1 MKSFLR
7 NRLARSYIL
16 YTGGFLLF
24 VGLLG
29 LAEAAGMSHRW
40 LGNIFLFAVFA
51 HYAGIGVITR
61 TADVAEFYVAG
72 RRVPALANG
81 MATAGEWL
89 SAASFLGLAGTLY
102 VSGYQG
108 LAFVMG
114 WTGGYCLVALLLA
127 PYLRR
132 FGQFTIPDFLA
143 ARYGGN
149 LARFIGVTATLLA
162 SFSYVVAQIYG
173 AGLITSRFIGID
185 FQMGIFIGLAG
196 ILVCSFLGGMRAVT
210 WTQVAQYVVLF
221 LAFMLPVVI
230 MSYKATG
237 LPIPQ
242 LAYGKVMD
250 QLAAREQSLIN
261 DPHEI
266 EVRKLYRE
274 RGNSYAVKMTHLP
287 ASLEE
292 ERETLR
298 DRVEVLKMDNAP
310 AREIA
315 AAERALKNLPKDE
328 DDALEKWAKARSE
341 NLVKAQPPQP
351 HAEAFPT
358 VDGRVSDSARRNFL
372 ALVVCLMVGTA
383 ALPHV
388 LMRYYTTPS
397 VSEARTSVT
406 WGLLFIVILYLTAPA
421 YAVFAKWQI
430 CSELVGSSLNSLPAW
445 VNSWAK
451 MGMLKIEDVNHDG
464 VIQLAELSLNPDMLV
479 LATPEIAGLPY
490 IVTGLVAA
498 GGLAAALTTADNL
511 LLTIANALSHDLYY
525 KILAPRASTQRR
537 LVVAKS
543 LLLVVAMLAA
553 WVASLKPDNIL
564 FMVGIAFS
572 VAGASFFPALVCGI
586 FWRRANKWG
595 AVAGM
600 ITGLSVTLYYLDL
613 THPFFGGDQSAA
625 WFDIE
630 PVAAGIFGIPAG
642 FIALILVSL
651 LTPRP
656 TGEVLELVARVRHPG
671 LDLPQGRRREK

>member
-1 MKSFLR
+1 MNLSALLR
-7 NRLARSYIL
+7 HRLTRSYAL
-16 YTGGFLLF
+16 YTAGFLVFLGF
-24 VGLLG
+24 LG
-29 LAEAAGMSHRW
+29 LAEAMGMSHRW
-40 LGNIFLFAVFA
+40 LGNIFLFAVFV

-61 TADVAEFYVAG
+61 TADVSEFYVAG

-81 MATAGEWL
+81 MATAGDWL
-89 SAASFLGLAGTLY
+89 SAASFIGLAGTLY
-102 VSGYQG
+102 VTGYQG

-149 LARFIGVTATLLA
+149 LARFIGVVATLLA
-162 SFSYVVAQIYG
+162 SFMYVVAQIYG
-173 AGLITSRFIGID
+173 VGLITSRFIGID
-185 FQMGIFIGLAG
+185 FQVGIFIGLAG

-210 WTQVAQYVVLF
+210 WTQVAQYLILF
-221 LAFMLPVVI
+221 LAFMLPVVM

-242 LAYGKVMD
+242 VAYGRVME
-250 QLAAREQSLIN
+250 QLAAREQTLLN

-266 EVRKLYRE
+266 EVRKLYRQQADA
-274 RGNSYAVKMTHLP
+274 YAARMARLP
-287 ASLEE
+287 ASLDE
-292 ERETLR
+292 ERAALGRRVQDLR
-298 DRVEVLKMDNAP
+298 MENAS
-310 AREIA
+310 ARDIA
-315 AAERALKNLPKDE
+315 AAEHALKNLPRDE
-328 DDALEKWAKARSE
+328 DDALVKWSRARSE
-341 NLVKAQPPQP
+341 NLVKAQAPQA
-351 HAEAFPT
+351 HAEAFPA
-358 VDGRVSDSARRNFL
+358 GSGKAAEAARRNFL

-397 VSEARTSVT
+397 VAEARKSVT
-406 WGLLFIVILYLTAPA
+406 WGLFFIVILYLTAPA

-430 CSELVGSSLNSLPAW
+430 LSELVGSNLSALPAW
-445 VNSWAK
+445 VGAWSK
-451 MGMLKIEDVNHDG
+451 MGMLHIEDVNHDG
-464 VIQLAELSLNPDMLV
+464 VIQFAELTLNPDMLV
-479 LATPEIAGLPY
+479 LAAPEIAGLPY
-490 IVTGLVAA
+490 VVTGLVAA

-511 LLTIANALSHDLYY
+511 LLTIANALSHDVYY

-543 LLLVVAMLAA
+543 LLLIVALLAA
-553 WVASLKPDNIL
+553 WVATLRPDNIL
-564 FMVGIAFS
+564 FMVGMAFS

-595 AVAGM
+595 AIAGM
-600 ITGLSVTLYYLDL
+600 LTGLSVTLYYVSL
-613 THPFFGGDQSAA
+613 THPFFGGDLGAA

-642 FIALILVSL
+642 MLVLVLVSL
-651 LTPRP
+651 ITPRP
-656 TGEVLELVARVRHPG
+656 PLDVLDLVARVRRHG
-671 LDLPQGRRREK
+671 DC

>member
-1 MKSFLR
+1 MGIRTLLHY
-7 NRLARSYIL
+7 RLTRSYAL

-24 VGLLG
+24 VALLG

-40 LGNIFLFAVFA
+40 LGNIFLFTVFV

-61 TADVAEFYVAG
+61 TADVSEFYVAG

-81 MATAGEWL
+81 MATAGDWL
-89 SAASFLGLAGTLY
+89 SAASFIGLAGTLY
-102 VSGYQG
+102 VSGFQG

-149 LARFIGVTATLLA
+149 LARFIGVAATLLA
-162 SFSYVVAQIYG
+162 SFTYVVAQIYG
-173 AGLITSRFIGID
+173 VGLITSRFIGIE
-185 FQMGIFIGLAG
+185 FQVGIFIGLAG

-210 WTQVAQYVVLF
+210 WTQVAQYLILF
-221 LAFMLPVVI
+221 LAFMLPVVM

-242 LAYGKVMD
+242 LAYGRVME
-250 QLAAREQSLIN
+250 QLAAREQTLLN

-266 EVRKLYRE
+266 AVRKLYRE
-274 RGNSYAVKMTHLP
+274 QADGFAARMAHLP
-287 ASLEE
+287 ASLDE
-292 ERETLR
+292 ERDTLGR
-298 DRVEVLKMDNAP
+298 RVERLKMENAS
-310 AREIA
+310 AREIS
-315 AAERALKNLPKDE
+315 AAERALKNLPHDE
-328 DDALEKWAKARSE
+328 EDALVKWSRARSD
-341 NLVKAQPPQP
+341 NLLKAQAPQP
-351 HAEAFPT
+351 HAEAFPSAS
-358 VDGRVSDSARRNFL
+358 GKVSDAARRNFL

-397 VSEARTSVT
+397 VAEARRSVS
-406 WGLLFIVILYLTAPA
+406 WGLFFIVILYLTAPA

-430 CSELVGSSLNSLPAW
+430 LSELVGSNLASLPAW
-445 VNSWAK
+445 VGSWGK
-451 MGMLKIEDVNHDG
+451 MGMLHIDDVNHDG
-464 VIQLAELSLNPDMLV
+464 IIQFAELTINPDMLV
-479 LATPEIAGLPY
+479 LAAPEIAGLPY

-543 LLLVVAMLAA
+543 LLLIVAVLAA

-600 ITGLSVTLYYLDL
+600 LAGLSVTLYYVIL
-613 THPFFGGDQSAA
+613 THPFLGGDLGAA

-642 FIALILVSL
+642 FVTLVVVSL
-651 LTPRP
+651 ITPRP
-656 TGEVLELVARVRHPG
+656 PAEVMELVAQVRRPG
-671 LDLPQGRRREK
+671 EC

>member
-1 MKSFLR
+1 MGLR
-7 NRLARSYIL
+7 TLLRHRLTRSYLL
-16 YTGGFLLF
+16 YTSAFLVF
-24 VGLLG
+24 MALLG
-29 LAEAAGMSHRW
+29 GAEAAGMSRRW
-40 LGNIFLFAVFA
+40 LGNIFLFAVFV

-61 TADVAEFYVAG
+61 TADVSEFYVAG
-72 RRVPALANG
+72 RRIPALVNG
-81 MATAGEWL
+81 MATAGDWL
-89 SAASFLGLAGTLY
+89 SAASFIGLAGTLY

-149 LARFIGVTATLLA
+149 LARFIGVAATLLA
-162 SFSYVVAQIYG
+162 SFTYVVAQIYG
-173 AGLITSRFIGID
+173 VGLITSRFIGID
-185 FQMGIFIGLAG
+185 FQVGIFIGLAG

-210 WTQVAQYVVLF
+210 WTQVVQYLILF
-221 LAFMLPVVI
+221 LAFMLPVV
-230 MSYKATG
+230 MMAYKATG

-242 LAYGKVMD
+242 VAYGRVME
-250 QLAAREQSLIN
+250 QLAAREQTLLN

-266 EVRKLYRE
+266 EVRKYYRGQADAFAA
-274 RGNSYAVKMTHLP
+274 RMARLP

-292 ERETLR
+292 DRAALGRRAQELR
-298 DRVEVLKMDNAP
+298 MENAS

-315 AAERALKNLPKDE
+315 AAEHALKSLPRDE
-328 DDALEKWAKARSE
+328 DDALVKWSRARSE
-341 NLVKAQPPQP
+341 NLVKAQAPQS
-351 HAEAFPT
+351 HAEAFPS
-358 VDGRVSDSARRNFL
+358 GSGKAAESARRNFL

-397 VSEARTSVT
+397 VAEARRSVT
-406 WGLLFIVILYLTAPA
+406 WGLFFIVILYLTAPA

-430 CSELVGSSLNSLPAW
+430 LSELVGSSLSALPPWVSAW
-445 VNSWAK
+445 GK
-451 MGMLKIEDVNHDG
+451 MGMLHIEDVNHDG
-464 VIQLAELSLNPDMLV
+464 VIQFAELTLNPDMLV
-479 LATPEIAGLPY
+479 LAAPEIAGLPY

-525 KILAPRASTQRR
+525 KILAPRSSTQRR

-543 LLLVVAMLAA
+543 LLLIVAMLAA
-553 WVASLKPDNIL
+553 WVASMKPDNIL
-564 FMVGIAFS
+564 FMVGMAFS

-595 AVAGM
+595 AVSGM
-600 ITGLSVTLYYLDL
+600 LTGLFVTLYYLIL
-613 THPFFGGDQSAA
+613 THPFFGGDLGAA

-642 FIALILVSL
+642 LTVLVVVSL
-651 LTPRP
+651 VTPRP
-656 TGEVLELVARVRHPG
+656 PSEVLDLVARVRRSG
-671 LDLPQGRRREK
+671 DC